1 MDLSDL
7 NPQQKNAVI
16 NSLNNN
22 TVVIAG
28 AGSGKTKTLTKRV
41 GYLLDDMGVLPQNIM
56 AVTFT
61 NKAANELKQRL
72 FTVCS
77 EINKMW
83 VGTFHSVCVKILKNF
98 GSYIGIKSFSILS
111 TYESKKILATAIK
124 EAGIPADKPTINK
137 YMTKIS
143 NYKNEF
149 INADCLLKQAN
160 TNDDVIFANAYK
172 NYQNIKWKS
181 KTFDF
186 DDLIIYSAIL
196 IKNSKEVA
204 NWFKQNIK
212 YYIVDESQDMNS
224 AQFSLIYYLAQG
236 NNIFLVGD
244 DSQSIYKFRGAK
256 PGYLLNFDKYF
267 PDGKI
272 LMLEQNYR
280 STKTIVNASNAVV
293 NCNKVKFY
301 KKCFSENEIGDPI
314 VYHKCD
320 DAEDEAAWV
329 ANDIFLQQGI
339 IDINDIAILYRTNAQ
354 SRQIEQE
361 LMKLNIPYKLVGA
374 TSFYDRK
381 EIKDIMAFVK
391 FIANDKDKE
400 SFKRAIGSLSGIGKN
415 TVDKIIEIAEDNSI
429 SYAEAFG
436 YVKLTAKGRKSYD
449 DFNEMLA
456 NVTDIPSDLIKLIID
471 KTGILSSLI
480 KENTEDSLSRIDNIK
495 ELINVAIEQENND
508 NRTTVQDFINNVS
521 LMSTND
527 TEKSKG
533 VSLMTIHA
541 SKGLEFNSVYI
552 IGMEEG
558 YLPHVNSLSRIE
570 DIEEERRLCYVAMT
584 RAKKNLYLTSCK
596 SRFNENGYIT
606 SNESRFLKE
615 IPKQYL
621 VIS

>member
-41 GYLLDDMGVLPQNIM
+41 GYLLDDMGVLPQSIM

-149 INADCLLKQAN
+149 INADSLLKQAN

-196 IKNSKEVA
+196 VKNSKEVA

-267 PDGKI
+267 PNGKV

-456 NVTDIPSDLIKLIID
+456 NVTAIPSDLIKLIID

>member
-160 TNDDVIFANAYK
+160 TNDDVIFANAYR

-204 NWFKQNIK
+204 N
-212 YYIVDESQDMNS
+212 
-224 AQFSLIYYLAQG
+224 
-236 NNIFLVGD
+236 
-244 DSQSIYKFRGAK
+244 
-256 PGYLLNFDKYF
+256 
-267 PDGKI
+267 
-272 LMLEQNYR
+272 
-280 STKTIVNASNAVV
+280 
-293 NCNKVKFY
+293 
-301 KKCFSENEIGDPI
+301 
-314 VYHKCD
+314 
-320 DAEDEAAWV
+320 
-329 ANDIFLQQGI
+329 
-339 IDINDIAILYRTNAQ
+339 
-354 SRQIEQE
+354 
-361 LMKLNIPYKLVGA
+361 
-374 TSFYDRK
+374 
-381 EIKDIMAFVK
+381 
-391 FIANDKDKE
+391 
-400 SFKRAIGSLSGIGKN
+400 
-415 TVDKIIEIAEDNSI
+415 
-429 SYAEAFG
+429 
-436 YVKLTAKGRKSYD
+436 
-449 DFNEMLA
+449 
-456 NVTDIPSDLIKLIID
+456 
-471 KTGILSSLI
+471 
-480 KENTEDSLSRIDNIK
+480 
-495 ELINVAIEQENND
+495 
-508 NRTTVQDFINNVS
+508 
-521 LMSTND
+521 
-527 TEKSKG
+527 
-533 VSLMTIHA
+533 
-541 SKGLEFNSVYI
+541 
-552 IGMEEG
+552 
-558 YLPHVNSLSRIE
+558 
-570 DIEEERRLCYVAMT
+570 
-584 RAKKNLYLTSCK
+584 
-596 SRFNENGYIT
+596 
-606 SNESRFLKE
+606 
-615 IPKQYL
+615 
-621 VIS
+621 